1 MKKKTLAVL
10 LTMVMT
16 AGMVGCGSSTS
27 GNAGASA
34 SDATA
39 SASTATTEAS
49 ADAAAAA
56 TSADEPITATMTVWG
71 PQEDQAEDTGN
82 WLKTEC
88 EAFAAEH
95 PNWTLTFKYG
105 VCAEGDAKTNVGTD
119 PTAAADVYMF
129 ANDQIPDLV
138 AANGIAELGGSAVD
152 QIKAENSETTVSTVT
167 YNGGVYGVPFTGNT
181 WFMYYDKS
189 KLTDDDVKSLDT
201 ILTKGK
207 VAFPL
212 SNSWYIASFYAANG
226 CTLFGA
232 DGTDATSGIRFGGD
246 KGAAVTDYLVDL
258 AANKNFVNDA
268 DGAGLAGLGDGSIV
282 AMFSGS
288 WDYDNVKKALGDN
301 MGIIAPPTAK
311 IGGQDVQMKAFAGS
325 KAIGVNPNCKYPQVA
340 VALATYLGGKD
351 AQEAHY
357 KMRNILP
364 TNTDID
370 VSTDAL
376 AKAQSDTMD
385 FGSIVQPVLPEM
397 ANYWTPAQSM
407 GEALVAGDVT
417 HDNAAQKTE
426 DMNTAMNTSAAQ

>member
-10 LTMVMT
+10 LTMFMT
-16 AGMVGCGSSTS
+16 AGMVGCGSTNQ
-27 GNAGASA
+27 GTEA
-34 SDATA
+34 
-39 SASTATTEAS
+39 ASTADS
-49 ADAAAAA
+49 AAATAETSAAGSAAAASSEEA
-56 TSADEPITATMTVWG
+56 PLTASMTVWG
-71 PQEDQAEDTGN
+71 PQEDQSDDN

-88 EAFAAEH
+88 EAFAAQH
-95 PNWTLTFKYG
+95 PNWTLTFNYG

-119 PTAAADVYMF
+119 PTAAADVYMY

-138 AANGIAELGGSAVD
+138 AANGIAELGGTTVD

-167 YNGGVYGVPFTGNT
+167 YNGGIYGVPFTGNT

-189 KLTDDDVKSLDT
+189 KFTEDDVKNLDKM
-201 ILTKGK
+201 LAKGK

-232 DGTDATSGIRFGGD
+232 DGTDTASGVDFKGD
-246 KGAAVTDYLVDL
+246 KATAVTNYLVDL

-268 DGAGLAGLGDGSIV
+268 DGAGLAGLGDGSIS
-282 AMFSGS
+282 AIFSGS
-288 WDYDNVKKALGDN
+288 WDYENVKKALGDN
-301 MGIIAPPTAK
+301 MGIIAPPTITIDGK
-311 IGGQDVQMKAFAGS
+311 DLQMKAFGGS
-325 KAIGVNPNCKYPQVA
+325 KAIGVNPNSKNPQVA

-364 TNTDID
+364 TNKDID

-376 AKAQSDTMD
+376 AKAQGDTMD
-385 FGSIVQPVLPEM
+385 FASIVQPILPEM

-407 GEALVAGDVT
+407 GEALVAGDIT
-417 HDNAAQKTE
+417 HDNAAEKT
-426 DMNTAMNTSAAQ
+426 DAMNTAMNTSAAQ